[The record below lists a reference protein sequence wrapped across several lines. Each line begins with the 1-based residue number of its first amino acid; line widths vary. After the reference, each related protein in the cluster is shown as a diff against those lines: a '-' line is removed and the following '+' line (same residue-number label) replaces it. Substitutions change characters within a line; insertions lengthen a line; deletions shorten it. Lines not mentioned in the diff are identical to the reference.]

1 MSALVSMLA
10 DACSLWTVLSHACLG
25 VVDATFTTTP
35 SAPISLSCALCGL
48 GHLKEYPNIPVS
60 RCSRCKAVG
69 YCCKRHQQEHWKMH
83 KSECCSHTKPSTAA
97 VITNPTTV
105 VSSIQDTD
113 DILSKLHAKFDEK
126 GAMTFQS
133 IVRSVLRTIVDYL
146 KFYQDLI
153 MFLQGEMGGVG
164 GSYALTNGMNSRS
177 SPKRMMM
184 NITEWTLMSLLS
196 AQMVEVIANFA
207 FILGTKFK
215 ARLIDVFYILIELTV
230 DQNADVIVRQASA
243 STLRRIAIYLEY
255 DDVYSM
261 LKDNLDY
268 VVDNTCVQL
277 RNSVTLSYMHTL
289 I

>member
-1 MSALVSMLA
+1 
-10 DACSLWTVLSHACLG
+10 
-25 VVDATFTTTP
+25 
-35 SAPISLSCALCGL
+35 
-48 GHLKEYPNIPVS
+48 
-60 RCSRCKAVG
+60 
-69 YCCKRHQQEHWKMH
+69 MH

-277 RNSVTLSYMHTL
+277 RNSVTLSYMHTHLSL
-289 I
+289 IHI

>member
-1 MSALVSMLA
+1 
-10 DACSLWTVLSHACLG
+10 
-25 VVDATFTTTP
+25 
-35 SAPISLSCALCGL
+35 
-48 GHLKEYPNIPVS
+48 
-60 RCSRCKAVG
+60 
-69 YCCKRHQQEHWKMH
+69 
-83 KSECCSHTKPSTAA
+83 
-97 VITNPTTV
+97 
-105 VSSIQDTD
+105 
-113 DILSKLHAKFDEK
+113 
-126 GAMTFQS
+126 
-133 IVRSVLRTIVDYL
+133 
-146 KFYQDLI
+146 
-153 MFLQGEMGGVG
+153 MGGVG

-277 RNSVTLSYMHTL
+277 RNSVTLSYMHTHSSRYNYRSALVVDAVFGAFGCSLFTSSNELNESKAQASFSMLKDMILDTLDNVDQLAATSNISQPCVLSL
-289 I
+289 IRVMNVMVYHALEPHRFVGIADEEISEEWLRLKLPLRLHGVRVVVTKSSCLQHHHHHHHQQQQQQQQQQHHYHHRSRILSQKHHHHVTP